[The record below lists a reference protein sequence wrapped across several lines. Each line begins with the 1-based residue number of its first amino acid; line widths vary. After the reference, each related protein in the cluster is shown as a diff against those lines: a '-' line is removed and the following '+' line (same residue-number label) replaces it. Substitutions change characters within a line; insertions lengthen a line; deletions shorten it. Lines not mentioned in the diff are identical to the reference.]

1 MYSYEQDGMIINVME
16 DFDMKKQSKDIRPN
30 EEQRQLGI
38 ENGWDGIELER
49 GYGVFNDGDF
59 DYIAKIDDMGV
70 FDSDLDA
77 VKQAKRDG
85 YKFLKLTKKDLRDCM
100 TDSITQFNVLDTEE
114 NRDYLDFVR
123 GKISYEQYQDKWYI
137 SI

>member
-85 YKFLKLTKKDLRDCM
+85 YKFLKLTKKDIRDCM
-100 TDSITQFNVLDTEE
+100 TDSITQFNGLDTEE